1 VISIEMVMLAGLG
14 FLTAAL
20 LTVFLSPLYRRRVA
34 RLTTDAIKRSMP
46 LTEAEIRADK
56 DRLRAE
62 YAISIHKLEM
72 KVEESAES
80 AARQMVELNRRDA
93 AISALE
99 AEVAQQRTALEE
111 HENARRVLEQTI
123 MDRLPKVEHRLADAR
138 KLLFQRDREIVTL
151 SQGSEKQARALEEA
165 TQINTQQTDEIH
177 RLKAA
182 LNTRAARSREG
193 LKDPRFE
200 GEVALRTEIEALRSK
215 TRNQAAQIAR
225 LEALVGRAGPAAD
238 AGSGRDAAEGA
249 NANGAHEPSR
259 PAKVVSRRG
268 AEVQPPALRA
278 VESGGQSEAQAN
290 AAVDA
295 EAQAELRRLKAA
307 TQDQAAEISRLKAA
321 LSTYEAADQDERGI
335 KDSKIALKARL
346 SALKALSDEQGGTI
360 AALRAELAAGNE
372 RLARQAAYF
381 MEEMRRLGGS
391 VPASG
396 PVRRQGAPEAQA
408 KRPLVD
414 RINDPRVARLVR
426 TGNAAATEDTG
437 NPKRVSG
444 FLRALDGDNPPAHE
458 GGVAASEK
466 VADAPATATAA
477 GQDKAKDKANGSAET
492 ARKPRLLER
501 ITGLDKTSA

>member
-1 VISIEMVMLAGLG
+1 MVMLAGLG

-34 RLTTDAIKRSMP
+34 RLTTEAIKRSMP

-62 YAISIHKLEM
+62 YAIRVHKLEM
-72 KVEESAES
+72 RIEESDEA

-93 AISALE
+93 AISDLE
-99 AEVAQQRTALEE
+99 SEVAQQRTALEE

-123 MDRLPKVEHRLADAR
+123 MDRLPKVEHRLAEAR
-138 KLLFQRDREIVTL
+138 KLLFHRDREIVAL

-165 TQINTQQTDEIH
+165 NQINTQQTDEIH

-193 LKDPRFE
+193 IKDPRYE
-200 GEVALRTEIEALRSK
+200 GEVALRTEIEELRSK

-225 LEALVGRAGPAAD
+225 LEALLVRAGPAAET
-238 AGSGRDAAEGA
+238 SGREPAEGV
-249 NANGAHEPSR
+249 NGAHEPSR
-259 PAKVVSRRG
+259 PAKVVARRG
-268 AEVQPPALRA
+268 ADAAEPPPLKA
-278 VESGGQSEAQAN
+278 VDSGGQSEAQAN

-295 EAQAELRRLKAA
+295 QAQAEIRRLKAA
-307 TQDQAAEISRLKAA
+307 NQDQAAEISRLKAA
-321 LSTYEAADQDERGI
+321 LTTYEAADQDERGI

-381 MEEMRRLGGS
+381 MEEMRRLGGT

-396 PVRRQGAPEAQA
+396 PVRRQAAQEPAA
-408 KRPLVD
+408 KRPLVE

-426 TGNAAATEDTG
+426 AGNGAAEDAQKGG

-444 FLRALDGDNPPAHE
+444 FLKALDGESPSADQGAEKKPGETPP
-458 GGVAASEK
+458 VTASATAEK
-466 VADAPATATAA
+466 PKDEAQGAGAAPA
-477 GQDKAKDKANGSAET
+477 AEPS
-492 ARKPRLLER
+492 RKPRLLDR

>member
-1 VISIEMVMLAGLG
+1 MLAGLG

-34 RLTTDAIKRSMP
+34 RLTTDALKRSMP

-62 YAISIHKLEM
+62 YAIRIHKLDM
-72 KVEESAES
+72 RVEEAADAS
-80 AARQMVELNRRDA
+80 ARQMVELNRRDA
-93 AISALE
+93 AISGLE
-99 AEVAQQRTALEE
+99 TELSGQRTALEE

-123 MDRLPKVEHRLADAR
+123 MDRLPKVEHRLAEAR
-138 KLLFQRDREIVTL
+138 KLLFQRDREIVSL
-151 SQGSEKQARALEEA
+151 SQSSEKQSRALEEA

-193 LKDPRFE
+193 LNDPRFE

-215 TRNQAAQIAR
+215 TRNQTTQIAR
-225 LEALVGRAGPAAD
+225 LEALVVRAGPAAET
-238 AGSGRDAAEGA
+238 AMRDAEGH
-249 NANGAHEPSR
+249 NGAHEPSR
-259 PAKVVSRRG
+259 PAKMRRSTDI
-268 AEVQPPALRA
+268 PAA
-278 VESGGQSEAQAN
+278 PSVETRPEAS
-290 AAVDA
+290 DPLI
-295 EAQAELRRLKAA
+295 QAEMRRLKAA
-307 TQDQAAEISRLKAA
+307 NQDQSAEISRLKAA
-321 LSTYEAADQDERGI
+321 LVTYEAGDKDDRGI

-360 AALRAELAAGNE
+360 QSLRAELAAGNE

-391 VPASG
+391 VPATG
-396 PVRRQGAPEAQA
+396 PARRSAAPEPT

-426 TGNAAATEDTG
+426 GGDEAQQG
-437 NPKRVSG
+437 NPRRVSG
-444 FLRALDGDNPPAHE
+444 FLKALDGE
-458 GGVAASEK
+458 GAETEK
-466 VADAPATATAA
+466 KDAAPATQLESAASAEAPATH
-477 GQDKAKDKANGSAET
+477 AKEGSAQSGEG
-492 ARKPRLLER
+492 RKSRLLER
-501 ITGLDKTSA
+501 ITGLNKTSA